1 MFFKQYYLGCLSHA
15 SYLVGDTSTGLAVV
29 VDPQRD
35 IAEYLADAHENGLT
49 ITKVIETHFHA
60 DFLSGHLELAA
71 HTGAA
76 IVYGSAAA
84 GRVGF
89 PIETHAHGDRISL
102 GLVDLEILETPGHT
116 PESICVV
123 VRPDGPNSEP
133 YGVLTGDTLFIGDVG
148 RPDLLAAVGSSA
160 EELGRHLHHSLHT
173 KLMVLPDHTKVYP
186 AHGAGSAC
194 GKNLSTDTVSTIGEQ
209 RRTNYALAPMVVED
223 FIDVV
228 TQGQT
233 PAPLYF
239 LYAAT
244 RNREAHALLPDQVEV
259 APLTITEVLEHQA
272 GGAIVID
279 SRDDNMFASGHL
291 RGSVNVG
298 LAGRFAEYVGEIMEP
313 GTPIIIVTEPGT
325 EREARTRL
333 ARIGFDNVVGAL
345 DNPYAAFI
353 ENPHKIERSSRLSV
367 ELLAERMGSVRNL
380 LVIDVRNHGEFAL
393 GHLPGARHIP
403 LTELLRTIPD
413 LDPAT
418 PIVVNCAGGYRS
430 SIGASLLRS
439 RGFHDVSD
447 LIGGYTAWANSNIPV
462 SLPTIDVD
470 EADRDRTS
478 LRLDCRE
485 IDEWN
490 SGHDPRAIHVP
501 MSQLPARLGEFDTS
515 RRIIVICRSGN
526 RSGKVTAWLTG
537 LGYDAVNMAGGM
549 QAWAS
554 RGLEV
559 VDARGAAGTVI

>member
-1 MFFKQYYLGCLSHA
+1 
-15 SYLVGDTSTGLAVV
+15 
-29 VDPQRD
+29 
-35 IAEYLADAHENGLT
+35 
-49 ITKVIETHFHA
+49 
-60 DFLSGHLELAA
+60 
-71 HTGAA
+71 
-76 IVYGSAAA
+76 
-84 GRVGF
+84 
-89 PIETHAHGDRISL
+89 
-102 GLVDLEILETPGHT
+102 
-116 PESICVV
+116 
-123 VRPDGPNSEP
+123 
-133 YGVLTGDTLFIGDVG
+133 
-148 RPDLLAAVGSSA
+148 
-160 EELGRHLHHSLHT
+160 
-173 KLMVLPDHTKVYP
+173 
-186 AHGAGSAC
+186 
-194 GKNLSTDTVSTIGEQ
+194 
-209 RRTNYALAPMVVED
+209 
-223 FIDVV
+223 
-228 TQGQT
+228 
-233 PAPLYF
+233 
-239 LYAAT
+239 
-244 RNREAHALLPDQVEV
+244 
-259 APLTITEVLEHQA
+259 
-272 GGAIVID
+272 
-279 SRDDNMFASGHL
+279 
-291 RGSVNVG
+291 
-298 LAGRFAEYVGEIMEP
+298 
-313 GTPIIIVTEPGT
+313 
-325 EREARTRL
+325 
-333 ARIGFDNVVGAL
+333 
-345 DNPYAAFI
+345 
-353 ENPHKIERSSRLSV
+353 
-367 ELLAERMGSVRNL
+367 RNL

-501 MSQLPARLGEFDTS
+501 MSQLPTRLGEFDTS